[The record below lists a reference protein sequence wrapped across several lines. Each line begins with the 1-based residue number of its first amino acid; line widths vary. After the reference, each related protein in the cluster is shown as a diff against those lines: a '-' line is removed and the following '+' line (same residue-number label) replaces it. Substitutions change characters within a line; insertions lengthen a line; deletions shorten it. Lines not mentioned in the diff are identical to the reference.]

1 MKKNNFFLPK
11 NKASH
16 IVIIEPTHSVA
27 DIQQTL
33 EDVLVSTDSVRLEI
47 IWTLE
52 SVMSGYSVHSIDD
65 LSLTSAVMFPELSRT
80 FNLART
86 KSVYVINY
94 GPAPYFKSLLKS
106 SIDRSDIFSFSFDES
121 LNEATQTSKMDLYV
135 RFWDVSENKVNV
147 HYYGSSFHGHG
158 THQKLLSHF
167 NDITKD
173 LNHNHLYQIS
183 MDDPNINI

>member
-1 MKKNNFFLPK
+1 M
-11 NKASH
+11 
-16 IVIIEPTHSVA
+16 
-27 DIQQTL
+27 
-33 EDVLVSTDSVRLEI
+33 
-47 IWTLE
+47 
-52 SVMSGYSVHSIDD
+52 
-65 LSLTSAVMFPELSRT
+65 
-80 FNLART
+80 
-86 KSVYVINY
+86 YVINY

-158 THQKLLSHF
+158 THQNVLSHF